1 MPDIAGNSLATATTL
16 NLTTSVQSF
25 PDLVTSTT
33 SDYYRFSLLTRS
45 SVDLSLTNLD
55 ANADVALLDSEGNL
69 LTVNSVP
76 QRSANSGN
84 LAESINTILDP
95 GTYFI
100 RVTAAPSVAI
110 ANYTLNVTKG
120 TNAINSAILWRN
132 PFSDETGIWQVT
144 GASLTSTQLLT
155 SNPGAGWVADATGDF
170 NKDGQSDIFWR
181 NFNTGATQIWLMNGV
196 SVASI
201 VPTPAAALGWYVGG
215 TGDFT
220 GDGQTDLLWRNDA
233 AGIVGIWAMNGTQ
246 FVAPSIISEGV
257 PAVWRV
263 AGVGDFN
270 KDGKP
275 DIVWQNSQD
284 QLAGVWLMDGISLS
298 SSVFLPSNIPS
309 DWFIAGTDDFNND
322 GSVDLLW
329 RNYSTTANGVWLL
342 NGVSFVSAYFLPPAL
357 SDWISTAPYKALG
370 EPNPIDIAGDT
381 LATAFD
387 LGTNVT
393 GTGSYQNTI
402 SSVSTD
408 FYKFTLGSSSQVN
421 LSLTGFTANLDL
433 QLLDENGGILQ
444 TVAAPDLTP
453 EFIARTLTVG
463 TYYIQVI
470 PNNAGDRSPYS
481 LQISVNNLPVLT
493 TNTPL
498 PVNEQGTANLTSSQL
513 RVTDN
518 DNTAAQITYTLGSLP
533 TNGTLSVNGA
543 IATPGITFTQA
554 DLDSGNRIQYIH
566 NGSETTSDSFI
577 FTVADGAGG
586 SIGTTTFN
594 ISVTPVNDSPVLTV
608 PSSLTLDQNTNVLIS
623 GIQVADP
630 DSGAGALTVTLSVQ
644 NGTLTLGLTNN
655 LTGLQGNGTSTLSFS
670 GQLDLI
676 NFVLQSLVYR
686 SNATFQGTDVLT
698 IGVNDNGNTGLG
710 GPLGDSKSTTLTV
723 SAVNQPPLISLPVS
737 VSVSEDVPSP
747 IAGITIADP
756 NTNSGLVTASV
767 LAVNGVV
774 SLNSTAGL
782 NVSGNNAIKQKN
794 LVFTG
799 TLSAVN
805 NALNNL
811 IYQSD
816 PNFNGPDSLI
826 INVNDNGNT
835 GNGIPLSDTKTLG
848 ITVTPVNDA
857 PVLTVP
863 PAQTANENIDLRI
876 TGITVQ
882 DVDAGAGNLNV
893 AISAAN
899 GKLTLGSINGL
910 TFQTGTGTQD
920 NTLIFSGSL
929 SAINAAL
936 NTLIYRGNLNFRGS
950 DSISINISDNGNTG
964 FGVALGDSKTIA
976 VNVLG
981 INQPPTITLPTSPTV
996 NSNTDLSI
1004 AGVSIADPDAA
1015 GGNMAVTITAANGLV
1030 SLKTI
1035 NGLTFTQ
1042 GNGNPSNRLTF
1053 SGSLF
1058 AINDALATLTYRSY
1072 PGFTN
1077 AFDRVTIS
1085 VNDNGNTG
1093 TGLPLSDTKT
1103 LFVNVGGA
1111 VNVAPVAT
1119 NDTYGISQN
1128 NTLNGNSVLGN
1139 DTDPDFTL
1147 PLTAQL
1153 AAGPTR
1159 AATFTLN
1166 PNGTFT
1172 YTPTTNFNGTD
1183 SFTYRVTDALGA
1195 SSNIA
1200 TVTITVT
1207 PVNQPPV
1214 AVNDSYTTGSS
1225 GSLSITSPG
1234 ILAND
1239 TDIDSSNLSAVL
1251 VSSPANGTLNF
1262 NSNGSF
1268 TYVPRAGFTGTDS
1281 FTYRANDGSLNS
1293 LNTATVNISVTL
1305 TPNQLP
1311 VANGDTFTTSA
1322 NSTLTVGNV
1331 LTNDTD
1337 PDNNIPLTASL
1348 LVGPANAAT
1357 FTLNPNGTFTYIP
1370 RADFTGNDTFTYV
1383 ARDSLGGTST
1393 PATVTFSVTS
1403 VTPSNQPPVANG
1415 DTFTT
1420 PANSTLTVGNVL
1432 TNDTDPDNNIPLTA
1446 SLLVGPANAATFTL
1460 NPNGTFTYIP
1470 RADFTGNDT
1479 FTYVARD
1486 SLGGTSTPA
1495 TVTFSVTS
1503 VTPSNQ
1509 PPVANGDTFTT
1520 PANSTLTVGNVLTND
1535 TDPDNNIPLT
1545 ASLLVGPANAATFTL
1560 NPNGTFTYI
1569 PRANFTGN
1577 DTFTYVARDSLGGT
1591 SSPATVTFSV
1601 TPGPAPTANNDTLS
1615 VNAGSSLN
1623 IAAPGI
1629 LSNDTDPLGRPLFAT
1644 VVSTVTNGT
1653 LSLAPTGA
1661 LVYTPNAGYSGNDR
1675 FTYVATDGTGTSNT
1689 ATVSIR
1695 VNAIPVARNDSGYTA
1710 IVGTPLT
1717 VSGGVLGVL
1726 GNDTD
1731 ADNPTLTANLVSQP
1745 ANGSL
1750 SLSPNGSFVY
1760 IPNANFQGTDTFTYT
1775 ASDGQATSNTATV
1788 SISVRSVSTPVAVS
1802 DTYRAATNGT
1812 LTVSQINGVLNNDT
1826 DPNVSGNART
1836 ATIVTGPV
1844 SGLATLNPDGSFI
1857 YRPNPNFQGVDTFV
1871 YRFSDGLT
1879 VSNAATV
1886 TISVAPNTPPVA
1898 NPDRYTIATGSTLTV
1913 IPTQG
1918 ILLNDT
1924 DADPGTV
1931 LTATLNTTTQNGTL
1945 SFNSNGTFRYTPN
1958 AGFSGLDS
1966 FTYQASDGIALSN
1979 PTTAT
1984 ITVAAAPTAVA
1995 DIYSVTAGQTLT
2007 INAPGLLANDID
2019 PAGLSLSLIPAV
2031 PPTPRNGQL
2040 ISYPNNGSFIYVPN
2054 PGFVGTDSFAYR
2066 ATNGVLPSAPVTVT
2080 INVTNP

>member
-1 MPDIAGNSLATATTL
+1 M
-16 NLTTSVQSF
+16 
-25 PDLVTSTT
+25 DLVTSTT

-132 PFSDETGIWQVT
+132 PVTDQTGIWQVT

-170 NKDGQSDIFWR
+170 NNDGQSDIFWR
-181 NFNTGATQIWLMNGV
+181 NFNTGSTQIWLMNGV
-196 SVASI
+196 SVTSI
-201 VPTPAAALGWYVGG
+201 VPMPAVSLGWYVGG

-246 FVAPSIISEGV
+246 FVYPWIISEGV

-284 QLAGVWLMDGISLS
+284 QLAGFWLMDGTSLS
-298 SSVFLPSNIPS
+298 SSVFLSSNIPS
-309 DWFIAGTDDFNND
+309 DWFIVGTDDFNND

-329 RNYSTTANGVWLL
+329 RNYSTTENGVWLL

-370 EPNPIDIAGDT
+370 EPNPIDSAGDT

-453 EFIARTLTVG
+453 EFIARTLAAG

-481 LQISVNNLPVLT
+481 LGISVNNLPVLA
-493 TNTPL
+493 TNAPL
-498 PVNEQGTANLTSSQL
+498 SVNEQGTANLTSSQL
-513 RVTDN
+513 RVTDD
-518 DNTAAQITYTLGSLP
+518 DNTAAQIIYTLGSLP
-533 TNGTLSVNGA
+533 TSGTLSVNGA
-543 IATPGITFTQA
+543 IATPGTTFTQA

-566 NGSETTSDSFI
+566 SGSETTSDSFI
-577 FTVADGAGG
+577 FTVTDGVGG

-608 PSSLTLDQNTNVLIS
+608 PGSLTLDQNTNVLIS

-644 NGTLTLGLTNN
+644 NGTLTLGRTNN
-655 LTGLQGNGTSTLSFS
+655 LTGLQGNGTSMLSFS

-723 SAVNQPPLISLPVS
+723 SAVNQPPLISLPAS

-756 NTNSGLVTASV
+756 NANSGLVTASI

-774 SLNSTAGL
+774 SLSSTAGL

-826 INVNDNGNT
+826 ISVNDNGNT
-835 GNGIPLSDTKTLG
+835 GSGIPLSDTKTLG

-882 DVDAGAGNLNV
+882 DVDAGAGNLSV

-920 NTLIFSGSL
+920 STLIFTGSL

-950 DSISINISDNGNTG
+950 DAISISVSDNGNTG
-964 FGVALGDSKTIA
+964 FGAALGDSKTIA

-996 NSNTDLSI
+996 NSDTDLSI
-1004 AGVSIADPDAA
+1004 VGVSIADPDAA
-1015 GGNMAVTITAANGLV
+1015 GGNMVVTITAANGLV
-1030 SLKTI
+1030 SLQST

-1042 GNGNPSNRLTF
+1042 GNGTPSNRLTF
-1053 SGSLF
+1053 SGPLF

-1103 LFVNVGGA
+1103 LFVNVGDA
-1111 VNVAPVAT
+1111 VNVAPIAI
-1119 NDTYGISQN
+1119 NDTYGVSQN
-1128 NTLNGNSVLGN
+1128 NTLNSNSILEN

-1153 AAGPTR
+1153 AAGPTS

-1172 YTPTTNFNGTD
+1172 YTPITNFNGTD

-1225 GSLSITSPG
+1225 GSLLITTPG

-1251 VSSPANGTLNF
+1251 VSSPANGTLNL

-1293 LNTATVNISVTL
+1293 LNTATVNIIVTL
-1305 TPNQLP
+1305 TP
-1311 VANGDTFTTSA
+1311 
-1322 NSTLTVGNV
+1322 
-1331 LTNDTD
+1331 
-1337 PDNNIPLTASL
+1337 
-1348 LVGPANAAT
+1348 
-1357 FTLNPNGTFTYIP
+1357 
-1370 RADFTGNDTFTYV
+1370 
-1383 ARDSLGGTST
+1383 
-1393 PATVTFSVTS
+1393 
-1403 VTPSNQPPVANG
+1403 NQPPVANG

-1446 SLLVGPANAATFTL
+1446 SLLVAPANAATFTL

-1470 RADFTGNDT
+1470 LANFTGNDT

-1486 SLGGTSTPA
+1486 SLGGTSAPA

-1503 VTPSNQ
+1503 VTPTNQ

-1545 ASLLVGPANAATFTL
+1545 ASLLVAPANAATFTL

-1569 PRANFTGN
+1569 PLANFTGN

-1591 SSPATVTFSV
+1591 SAPATVTFSV
-1601 TPGPAPTANNDTLS
+1601 TPGATPTANNDTLS

-1629 LSNDTDPLGRPLFAT
+1629 LSNDTDPQGRPLSAT
-1644 VVSTVTNGT
+1644 LVSTVANGT

-1661 LVYTPNAGYSGNDR
+1661 LVYTPNVGFFGSDF

-1695 VNAIPVARNDSGYTA
+1695 VNAIPVASNDSGYTA

-1717 VSGGVLGVL
+1717 VAGGVLGVL

-1760 IPNANFQGTDTFTYT
+1760 IPNASFQGTDTFTYT
-1775 ASDGQATSNTATV
+1775 ASDGQAISNTATV

-1802 DTYRAATNGT
+1802 DTYRSATNGT

-1826 DPNVSGNART
+1826 DPNGSGNART
-1836 ATIVTGPV
+1836 ATVVTGPV
-1844 SGLATLNPDGSFI
+1844 NGLATLNPDGSFI

-1886 TISVAPNTPPVA
+1886 TISVAPNTPPSA
-1898 NPDRYTIATGSTLTV
+1898 NPDRYTTATGSTLAV

-1945 SFNSNGTFRYTPN
+1945 TFNPDGTFRYTPN
-1958 AGFSGLDS
+1958 SGFSGLDS
-1966 FTYQASDGIALSN
+1966 FTYQASDGIALST

-1984 ITVAAAPTAVA
+1984 ITVAAAPTAVT

-2007 INAPGLLANDID
+2007 IDAPGLLANDTD
-2019 PAGLSLSLIPAV
+2019 PVGLPLSLIPGV
-2031 PPTPRNGQL
+2031 PPTPRNGRL
-2040 ISYPNNGSFIYVPN
+2040 INYPNNGSFIYVPN
-2054 PGFVGTDSFAYR
+2054 PGFVGTDSFTYR
-2066 ATNGVLPSAPVTVT
+2066 ATNGVLSSSPVTVT
-2080 INVTNP
+2080 INVTSP

>member
-196 SVASI
+196 SVVSI
-201 VPTPAAALGWYVGG
+201 APTPAAPLGWYVGG

-246 FVAPSIISEGV
+246 LIAPSIISEEV
-257 PAVWRV
+257 PDIWRV

-275 DIVWQNSQD
+275 DIVWQNSQNR
-284 QLAGVWLMDGISLS
+284 LAGVWLMDGISLS
-298 SSVFLPSNIPS
+298 SSVFLSSDVPS

-322 GSVDLLW
+322 GFVDLLW

-342 NGVSFVSAYFLPPAL
+342 NGVSFVSAYYLPPAL
-357 SDWISTAPYKALG
+357 SDWISTSPYKALG

-393 GTGSYQNTI
+393 GTGNYQNTI

-453 EFIARTLTVG
+453 EFIARTLTAG

-513 RVTDN
+513 SVTDN

-543 IATPGITFTQA
+543 IATPGTTFTQA

-608 PSSLTLDQNTNVLIS
+608 PGSLTLDQNTNVLIS

-644 NGTLTLGLTNN
+644 NGTLTLGRTNN

-686 SNATFQGTDVLT
+686 SNETFQGTDVLT

-723 SAVNQPPLISLPVS
+723 SAVNQPPLISLPAS
-737 VSVSEDVPSP
+737 VSISEDIPSP

-756 NTNSGLVTASV
+756 NANSGLVTASI

-774 SLNSTAGL
+774 SLSSTAGL
-782 NVSGNNAIKQKN
+782 SVSGNNAIKQKN

-826 INVNDNGNT
+826 ISVNDNGNT

-857 PVLTVP
+857 PILTVP

-882 DVDAGAGNLNV
+882 DVDAGAGNLSV
-893 AISAAN
+893 TISAAN

-920 NTLIFSGSL
+920 STLIFTGSL

-936 NTLIYRGNLNFRGS
+936 NTLIYRSNLNFRGS
-950 DSISINISDNGNTG
+950 DAISISVSDNGNTG

-996 NSNTDLSI
+996 NSDTDLSI

-1015 GGNMAVTITAANGLV
+1015 GGTMVVTITAANGLV
-1030 SLKTI
+1030 SLTST

-1053 SGSLF
+1053 SGPLF

-1103 LFVNVGGA
+1103 LFVNVGDA
-1111 VNVAPVAT
+1111 VNVAPIAT
-1119 NDTYGISQN
+1119 NDTYGVSQN
-1128 NTLNGNSVLGN
+1128 NTLNGSSVLGN

-1172 YTPTTNFNGTD
+1172 YTPITNFNGSD

-1195 SSNIA
+1195 ISNIA

-1225 GSLSITSPG
+1225 GSLLITAPG

-1251 VSSPANGTLNF
+1251 VSSPVNGTLNL

-1281 FTYRANDGSLNS
+1281 FTYRANDGSLSS

-1305 TPNQLP
+1305 TPNQL
-1311 VANGDTFTTSA
+1311 
-1322 NSTLTVGNV
+1322 
-1331 LTNDTD
+1331 
-1337 PDNNIPLTASL
+1337 
-1348 LVGPANAAT
+1348 
-1357 FTLNPNGTFTYIP
+1357 
-1370 RADFTGNDTFTYV
+1370 
-1383 ARDSLGGTST
+1383 
-1393 PATVTFSVTS
+1393 
-1403 VTPSNQPPVANG
+1403 PVANG

-1432 TNDTDPDNNIPLTA
+1432 TNDTDPDNNTPLTA

-1470 RADFTGNDT
+1470 LANFTGNDT

-1495 TVTFSVTS
+1495 TVTFSVT
-1503 VTPSNQ
+1503 
-1509 PPVANGDTFTT
+1509 
-1520 PANSTLTVGNVLTND
+1520 
-1535 TDPDNNIPLT
+1535 
-1545 ASLLVGPANAATFTL
+1545 
-1560 NPNGTFTYI
+1560 
-1569 PRANFTGN
+1569 
-1577 DTFTYVARDSLGGT
+1577 
-1591 SSPATVTFSV
+1591 
-1601 TPGPAPTANNDTLS
+1601 PGAAPTANNDTLS

-1623 IAAPGI
+1623 ISAPGI
-1629 LSNDTDPLGRPLFAT
+1629 LGNDTDPLGRPLSAT

-1661 LVYTPNAGYSGNDR
+1661 LIYTPNAGFFGSDR

-1695 VNAIPVARNDSGYTA
+1695 VNAIPVATNDSGYTA

-1812 LTVSQINGVLNNDT
+1812 LTVSQLNGVLTNDT

-1984 ITVAAAPTAVA
+1984 ITVAAAPTAVT
-1995 DIYSVTAGQTLT
+1995 DIYSVAAGQTLT
-2007 INAPGLLANDID
+2007 IDAPGLLANDID
-2019 PAGLSLSLIPAV
+2019 PAGLPLSLIPGV
-2031 PPTPRNGQL
+2031 PPT
-2040 ISYPNNGSFIYVPN
+2040 
-2054 PGFVGTDSFAYR
+2054 
-2066 ATNGVLPSAPVTVT
+2066 
-2080 INVTNP
+2080 